1 MSLMTREDMLRELEL
16 LPVWTLRSPMPAQ
29 FEPELPVR
37 PQLESVP
44 TVAIMEPVL
53 EVAVLEQVVLEEAVL
68 EETLPEP
75 QVFRHIISEDS
86 DYLFVLPDTS
96 AQADEERL
104 LRNIFM
110 AMKVKTKS
118 PEASANT
125 LDTFAASNAK
135 LIITMGDKAAQSL
148 LQTTESLENLR
159 GKTHAWQGARL
170 VATYDVAH
178 LLQTST
184 DKAKAWD
191 DLCLAMQA
199 LQDIK

>member
-16 LPVWTLRSPMPAQ
+16 LPVWTLRSPLPESA
-29 FEPELPVR
+29 EPEIP
-37 PQLESVP
+37 PQVESAP
-44 TVAIMEPVL
+44 A
-53 EVAVLEQVVLEEAVL
+53 VAVIEEIVEAVV
-68 EETLPEP
+68 EATVIEAALPEP
-75 QVFRHIISEDS
+75 QVFRHIVSEEG
-86 DYLFVLPDTS
+86 DYLFVLADTP

-118 PEASANT
+118 PDISANT
-125 LDTFAASNAK
+125 LDIVSASNAK
-135 LIITMGDKAAQSL
+135 LVITMGEKAAQSL
-148 LQTTESLENLR
+148 LQTTEPLENLR
-159 GKTHAWQGARL
+159 GKTHAWQGASL
-170 VATYDVAH
+170 VATYDVVH

-199 LQDIK
+199 LQDVKSNSA

>member
-29 FEPELPVR
+29 LEPELPMPLQV
-37 PQLESVP
+37 ESAP
-44 TVAIMEPVL
+44 A
-53 EVAVLEQVVLEEAVL
+53 VAVIEAVIETVVEEA
-68 EETLPEP
+68 LPES
-75 QVFRHIISEDS
+75 QVFRHILSEEG
-86 DYLFVLPDTS
+86 DYLFVLTDTP

-110 AMKVKTKS
+110 AMKVKSKS
-118 PEASANT
+118 PVASANT
-125 LDTFAASNAK
+125 LDIFAASNAK
-135 LIITMGDKAAQSL
+135 LIITMGEKAVQSL

-170 VATYDVAH
+170 VATYDAAH

-184 DKAKAWD
+184 DKAKAWN

-199 LQDIK
+199 LQDIKNLKF